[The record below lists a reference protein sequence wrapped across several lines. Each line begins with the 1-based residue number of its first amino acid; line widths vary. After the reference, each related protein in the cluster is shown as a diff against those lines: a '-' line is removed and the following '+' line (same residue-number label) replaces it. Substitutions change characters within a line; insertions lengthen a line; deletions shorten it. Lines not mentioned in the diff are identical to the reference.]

1 MIMRIRWKQYGGAVG
16 LCLLFSLL
24 FGPTIV
30 KSITNPESGRPNSTA
45 ADLSGAVSVTYDANT
60 CGGSAVSDGN
70 GVRISSGD
78 CESWS
83 VVHTPQNCHI
93 SWGPSTVSGT
103 GSKNIR
109 ARETCCGDDGQSHT
123 PCCPDHSY
131 KVTFVEPQPE
141 ETGSGGYELVIN
153 GQPTTSVIPEDDL
166 QFPCVNEGG
175 ACSGDNDCCEGLV
188 CEDGICQVPMSPEPS
203 SCSGYMEP
211 CTTTADCCSG
221 LICSGGSW
229 YPSGP

>member
-1 MIMRIRWKQYGGAVG
+1 MRIRWKKYGWAVG

-70 GVRISSGD
+70 GVRITPGE
-78 CESWS
+78 CASWR

-93 SWGPSTVSGT
+93 EWGSSTLSGT
-103 GSKNIR
+103 GSQNIR
-109 ARETCCGDDGQSHT
+109 ARETCCGDDGQSHS

-131 KVTFVEPQPE
+131 HVTFIEPQSG
-141 ETGSGGYELVIN
+141 TGSGGYELVI
-153 GQPTTSVIPEDDL
+153 GGVPAVPTLSEDDL

-175 ACSGDNDCCEGLV
+175 ACAGDNDCCEGLV
-188 CEDGICQVPMSPEPS
+188 CEDGICQVPMSSPDPPS
-203 SCSGYMEP
+203 CTPNGYPCSNNAE
-211 CTTTADCCSG
+211 CCSNY
-221 LICSGGSW
+221 CFN
-229 YPSGP
+229 YYCM